1 MLPPSSFPSYRLDI
15 LESVVHLSVRRVI
28 PLPSVLVENSSDC
41 TAVVVALKPFDS
53 KIPRVSLPSQ
63 AP

>member
-15 LESVVHLSVRRVI
+15 LESVVHL
-28 PLPSVLVENSSDC
+28 PSVLVGNSSDC